1 MSTTLTLE
9 QVASS
14 VPANLRNS
22 VTQTLVD
29 TLNNLQVDPL
39 MAENIKE
46 NFISY
51 GSVLKE
57 GRFKVDDY
65 LNAVTYVS
73 FKLMNMSNLDA
84 YMRTFPQRHADLVA
98 RGVTPKDIS
107 SYVAAYHK
115 GKLVNMI
122 MEQVLVPVWV
132 LNQDMYQKALNVQY
146 DLMTDLDMSGKVR
159 TDAANSIL
167 THLKKPEKLDF
178 QLNIGTPESSG
189 MKEMAAALTNL
200 ANAQLDAIQG
210 GQMKTIDIASQRL
223 PIVDQE

>member
-1 MSTTLTLE
+1 MTTTLTFE
-9 QVASS
+9 QVTSS

-22 VTQTLVD
+22 VTQNLVD
-29 TLNNLQVDPL
+29 MLNNLQVDPL
-39 MAENIKE
+39 MAENIKD

-51 GSVLKE
+51 GHVLKE

-73 FKLMNMSNLDA
+73 FKLMNMSNLEA
-84 YMRTFPQRHADLVA
+84 YMRTFPQRHSDLVA
-98 RGVTPKDIS
+98 RGVSAKDIS

-115 GKLVNMI
+115 GKLVNAI
-122 MEQVLVPVWV
+122 MEQVMVPVWV
-132 LNQDMYQKALNVQY
+132 LNQDMYQKALNVQF

-178 QLNIGTPESSG
+178 QLNIGTAESSG
-189 MKEMAAALTNL
+189 MKEMAAALTKL
-200 ANAQLDAIQG
+200 ADAQLDAIES
-210 GQMKTIDIASQRL
+210 GQAKTIDIASARL